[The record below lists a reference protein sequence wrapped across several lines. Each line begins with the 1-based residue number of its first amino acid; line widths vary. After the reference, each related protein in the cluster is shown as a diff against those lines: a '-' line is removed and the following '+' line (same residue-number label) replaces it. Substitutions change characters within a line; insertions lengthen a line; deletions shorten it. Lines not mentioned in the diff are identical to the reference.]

1 MRQLRAG
8 FSLLEV
14 IIATS
19 LSVILL
25 MGFFQLLSVQ
35 GRIASEEVQDTDAQT
50 AVIRAMTNI
59 LPLLQEARATP
70 AYVQGPP
77 VVSNTFQFRV
87 PIKDLYGKLEF
98 REDKKTV
105 TQSIYMFGAGTPGSM
120 IMGHYY
126 EIDFLP
132 GVVGSVGRQDER
144 LSEATI
150 LNDDGSLGTDLNLD
164 GDMVDTFVFGT
175 LMLRERTSTNA
186 LIDERQL
193 GGRICIEEGKAS
205 IFQYEAMQLKITLM
219 YADIRNKQG
228 EYSRLRKTE
237 TIVHLRNGEPDKI
250 LDPEYPLN
258 FY

>member
-8 FSLLEV
+8 FTLLET
-14 IIATS
+14 IIATA

-25 MGFFQLLSVQ
+25 MGFFQLLTMQ
-35 GRIASEEVQDTDAQT
+35 GRIASEEMQDTDAQT
-50 AVIRAMTNI
+50 AVVRAMTNI

-70 AYVQGPP
+70 AYVQGPLIT
-77 VVSNTFQFRV
+77 SNTFQFRV
-87 PIKDLYGKLEF
+87 PMKDLSGKPVF
-98 REDKKTV
+98 REDKKLV
-105 TQSIYMFGAGTPGSM
+105 TKSIYRFGAGTPGSM
-120 IMGHYY
+120 VEGNYY
-126 EIDFLP
+126 EIDFRP
-132 GVVGSVGRQDER
+132 GVVGNVGRLDER
-144 LSEATI
+144 IAEAAI
-150 LNDDGSLGTDLNLD
+150 RNDDGSLGADLNLD

-175 LMLRERTSTNA
+175 LMLREKTSTNG
-186 LIDERQL
+186 LVDERQL

-205 IFQYEAMQLKITLM
+205 IFEYQAMQLRITLL

-237 TIVHLRNGEPDKI
+237 TIVHLRNGEPDKV